1 MIRQKIQD
9 PNGIHLD
16 IIETVEKKAV
26 RDGMKRP
33 MGLLNLY
40 KRIPSSCLAIP
51 ARPPFAGSALHPVP
65 ARKTTLFSH
74 SADPLQRADQPVDQ

>member
-51 ARPPFAGSALHPVP
+51 ARPALCRIRPPSGSCPENHTFQPFRGPSS
-65 ARKTTLFSH
+65 KS
-74 SADPLQRADQPVDQ
+74 